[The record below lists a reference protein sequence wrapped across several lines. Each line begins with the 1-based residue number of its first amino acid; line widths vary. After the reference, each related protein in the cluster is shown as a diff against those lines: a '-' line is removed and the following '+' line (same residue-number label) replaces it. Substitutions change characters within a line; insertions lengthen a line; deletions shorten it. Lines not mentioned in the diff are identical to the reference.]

1 MRNVGY
7 KGSVFTENFMDREE
21 FLQRY
26 KDGERDFSGIEI
38 RDADLSNISLYGAIL
53 HKAKLINV
61 DLSNATLWEADL
73 SEADLLKAN
82 LTNANLS
89 SANLSCANLNSA
101 ILRNA
106 IITNTNLN
114 YTDLIG
120 ADLIGANID
129 KAINVASHHFFLLD
143 EYKNPH
149 TKLVTEL
156 RDLTRGLLNYHNS
169 CGAYPYDIFL
179 WDTASRGDFTFEKFL
194 EAAGFLVEVDAI
206 DLLEGKFYIE
216 EFSFILQDIKQYI
229 NNRKYYYCKL
239 GGDFLYYDGD
249 ESKPILIGKTH
260 LDDWIGICPTFD
272 IERGGE
278 DEFGG
283 IIDKTYKKAEYT
295 ALKSALA
302 QFEESEIFSDNYEWA
317 TEGISWAIAKTR
329 DNLLHNLLKYS
340 NMLLL
345 YKDYEEVPGEGG
357 FFGEN
362 YRLYKIDKSET
373 PKDYDKIITLSN
385 IVKTKF
391 KDIKVYWVSHG
402 DVHIYIVGK
411 VDTGDWIGIYNKLI
425 DV

>member
-1 MRNVGY
+1 MDVG
-7 KGSVFTENFMDREE
+7 E
-21 FLQRY
+21 FLRRY
-26 KDGERDFSGIEI
+26 EDGERDFSGIEI
-38 RDADLSNISLYGAIL
+38 KDADLSHVSLNYANLRG
-53 HKAKLINV
+53 AKLINV
-61 DLSNATLWEADL
+61 NLSNATLWEVDL
-73 SEADLLKAN
+73 SEADLSGSNLTNASLTKAN
-82 LTNANLS
+82 LTKADLS
-89 SANLSCANLNSA
+89 DANLSCADLNSA
-101 ILRNA
+101 NLRNA
-106 IITNTNLN
+106 NLTNTNLN

-120 ADLIGANID
+120 ADLIGTNID
-129 KAINVASHHFFLLD
+129 KAINVASHHLFLLD

-149 TKLVTEL
+149 TELVTEL

-206 DLLEGKFYIE
+206 DFKIGKFYIE

-229 NNRKYYYCKL
+229 NNREYYYCKL

-302 QFEESEIFSDNYEWA
+302 QFEESEIFSENYEWA
-317 TEGISWAIAKTR
+317 SEGISWAIAKTR

-362 YRLYKIDKSET
+362 YQLYRSDP
-373 PKDYDKIITLSN
+373 PKEYNKIITLSN

>member
-1 MRNVGY
+1 
-7 KGSVFTENFMDREE
+7 MDVEE
-21 FLQRY
+21 LRQRY
-26 KDGERDFSGIEI
+26 NDGERDFSRIEL
-38 RDADLSNISLYGAIL
+38 RNVDLSGIHLSDVSL

-61 DLSNATLWEADL
+61 NLSSSELWKADL
-73 SEADLLKAN
+73 SEADLSGS
-82 LTNANLS
+82 NLS
-89 SANLSCANLNSA
+89 NAELEAAN
-101 ILRNA
+101 LRNA
-106 IITNTNLN
+106 ILTNTDLS

-120 ADLIGANID
+120 ADLIGTNID
-129 KAINVASHHFFLLD
+129 KAINVASHHLFLLD
-143 EYKNPH
+143 EYNNPH
-149 TKLVTEL
+149 TELVSEL

-194 EAAGFLVEVDAI
+194 EAAGFLIEVDAI

-229 NNRKYYYCKL
+229 NNREYYYCKL
-239 GGDFLYYDGD
+239 GGDYLYYEDD
-249 ESKPILIGKTH
+249 KSYPILIGKTH

-278 DEFGG
+278 QEFGG

-362 YRLYKIDKSET
+362 YQLYRSDP
-373 PKDYDKIITLSN
+373 PKEYNKIITLSN